1 MPRKRARDLREH
13 PADHLRHADQ
23 QAPEPHVLRAAAME
37 RGPFGAPAELALV
50 QDQLAVRDDPDL
62 AAVAGAVAQDMA
74 LAADATFRSRVQAA
88 VMRRLMTL
96 LATPANLTSDQLA
109 LARQMIYDPVSYGTV
124 IAYGIV
130 TDSAIN
136 ARDGVVGNVLD
147 TEITAAVN
155 ALIARY
161 VR

>member
-1 MPRKRARDLREH
+1 M
-13 PADHLRHADQ
+13 
-23 QAPEPHVLRAAAME
+23 AAT
-37 RGPFGAPAELALV
+37 L
-50 QDQLAVRDDPDL
+50 
-62 AAVAGAVAQDMA
+62 AQDA
-74 LAADATFRSRVQAA
+74 SLAADATFKLRVQAA

-109 LARQMIYDPVSYGTV
+109 LARQMIYDPVTFAGVVT
-124 IAYGIV
+124 YGIV

-136 ARDGVVGNVLD
+136 ARDGAQAGVLD
-147 TEITAAVN
+147 TEITAAVS